1 MTTPPDPEHDALES
15 ELADLFERTAKAPSE
30 FEHTRLLGRA
40 ENIAKRQGSRKS
52 RLQLAWGGA
61 LAAAAAVVFL
71 ALAPEKPKPHLPTPA
86 PVASLAARETPRTE
100 PSTPTASATP
110 TTETPPGDL
119 DEDDPVA
126 TVFGTYPDDGDSFDL
141 GPLFAPSDQDRRQT
155 WLESTEE
162 VSHGAP

>member
-1 MTTPPDPEHDALES
+1 MTNPPDPEHDALER
-15 ELADLFERTAKAPSE
+15 ELAELFERTAKAPSE
-30 FEHTRLLGRA
+30 IEHTRLLGRA

-71 ALAPEKPKPHLPTPA
+71 ALAPDKPKPHLPTPA
-86 PVASLAARETPRTE
+86 PALSLAAREPPRAE
-100 PSTPTASATP
+100 PPTASATP
-110 TTETPPGDL
+110 TTETPSADL

-126 TVFGTYPDDGDSFDL
+126 TVFGTDSDDADSLDL
-141 GPLFAPSDQDRRQT
+141 GPLFAPSDPDRRQT

-162 VSHGAP
+162 VSHGTP

>member
-1 MTTPPDPEHDALES
+1 MTHPPDPEHDALES
-15 ELADLFERTAKAPSE
+15 ELGDMFDRTAKAPSE
-30 FEHTRLLGRA
+30 IEHARLLGRA
-40 ENIAKRQGSRKS
+40 ENIAKQQGSRKS

-71 ALAPEKPKPHLPTPA
+71 ALAPEKPKPHPPTPA
-86 PVASLAARETPRTE
+86 PVASLAARDMPRSV

-110 TTETPPGDL
+110 APEAPSTDL

-126 TVFGTYPDDGDSFDL
+126 MVFGTDSDDGDGLDL
-141 GPLFAPSDQDRRQT
+141 GPLFAPNDPDRRQT

-162 VSHGAP
+162 VSHGTP